1 MSQDCSA
8 VKKGRVARLSR
19 PVVAWPLIPFL
30 PLTARPWHAAGIC
43 LLPSVTQPDAK
54 RQQNCEFHKE
64 NKQYLH
70 SHSLLNCWPES
81 HKCAADSSH
90 LLVFLEPHLRSSLK
104 MQTRCLGM
112 TAAGSRA
119 GSAGDL
125 GISIW
130 RGALVPIS
138 QPV

>member
-54 RQQNCEFHKE
+54 RQKNCEFHKE

-70 SHSLLNCWPES
+70 TVIHCSTAGLSHTNVRL
-81 HKCAADSSH
+81 
-90 LLVFLEPHLRSSLK
+90 
-104 MQTRCLGM
+104 
-112 TAAGSRA
+112 TAV
-119 GSAGDL
+119 
-125 GISIW
+125 IY
-130 RGALVPIS
+130 
-138 QPV
+138 